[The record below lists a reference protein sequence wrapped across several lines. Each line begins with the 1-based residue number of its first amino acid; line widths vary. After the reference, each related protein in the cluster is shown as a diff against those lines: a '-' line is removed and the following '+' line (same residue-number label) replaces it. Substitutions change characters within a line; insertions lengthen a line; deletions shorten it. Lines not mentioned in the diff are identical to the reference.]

1 MTPAALGRAFP
12 IALLTV
18 ACSGSVGDRP
28 GGDNRGSGGGSP
40 ANPGQPGPGGT
51 TPSPGASNPGGAGTQ
66 VPVPPGAVQAAVAPL
81 RRLTADQYRNTVRDL
96 LGLPERPAMALPA
109 DDAVADRFFSNTASA
124 LKSVDLDRYADA
136 AEALAKKAVENV
148 AALVPCDPR
157 TGDAACA
164 KSFIQRFGRRAYRR
178 PLAAAELARM
188 EKVYAAGGD
197 FTGGIELVVTALL
210 QSPKFLYLHE
220 PVPASAAGKV
230 VPVDA
235 WALASRLSYFLLGT
249 MPDDPLFEAAE
260 SGKLGSAEGTAAE
273 AARLMKRPALRRH
286 AGQLSQ
292 QWLSLHELG
301 GAEKDPQLFPD
312 PVWNPAVKAALAEE
326 SRRFVEYVLAD
337 GEGDGK
343 LETLLAAP
351 FSVLS
356 DPLYAF
362 YGLPRPAGAAAGN
375 WQRVD
380 LPKDQRAGL
389 LTQGSL
395 LASQAHA
402 DKTSYILR
410 GKLVREALLCTP
422 IPPPPPDAAN
432 VESKLPPTATAR
444 ERAAEHRVR
453 PGMRHLP
460 RAVRSHRASPSR
472 TSTPSG
478 AGAPAKPTASRS
490 TRRSSS
496 PAPAAGRSGQR
507 RGRAGAQAGHRRRGA
522 RLRDQAV
529 DALRARPRGRGD
541 DDNARKALA
550 TGFRDGGGKVR
561 DLLAGLARSDAFRYQ
576 LVTSNRS
583 ASDALAAQELDVVVG
598 VAALLQLALLDRVLA
613 QLAQLADALGRRDGE
628 RLHDR
633 VAQARRAAAAP
644 WRPAR
649 GLAGCARS
657 SASMLSEASCAAARP
672 ARGHVGQRQLEQV
685 VEVRPIS

>member
-51 TPSPGASNPGGAGTQ
+51 TPSPGGGNAGGGTQ
-66 VPVPPGAVQAAVAPL
+66 TPVPPGAAHAAVAPL

-96 LGLPERPAMALPA
+96 LGLPERPALALPA
-109 DDAVADRFFSNTASA
+109 DDAVADRFFSNTSSA

-136 AEALAKKAVENV
+136 AEALAKTAVENV

-164 KSFIQRFGRRAYRR
+164 RSFIQRFGRRAYRR
-178 PLAAAELARM
+178 PITPAEQARL
-188 EKVYAAGGD
+188 EKLHAAGGD
-197 FTGGIELVVTALL
+197 FTSGVELVVTAVL

-220 PVPASAAGKV
+220 PVPATAAGRV
-230 VPVDA
+230 VPVDP

-260 SGKLGSAEGTAAE
+260 TGKLASAEGTAAE
-273 AARLMKRPALRRH
+273 AARLMKDRRF
-286 AGQLSQ
+286 AGTLGSFHS

-301 GAEKDPQLFPD
+301 GAEKDPKLFPD
-312 PVWNPAVKAALAEE
+312 PVWNPAIKAALAEE
-326 SRRFVEYVLAD
+326 SRRFVEHVLA
-337 GEGDGK
+337 EGDGK

-351 FSVLS
+351 FSVLT

-362 YGLPRPAGAAAGN
+362 YGLPRPAVAAGD
-375 WQRVD
+375 WQRVE

-389 LTQGSL
+389 ITQGSL
-395 LASQAHA
+395 LAAQAHA

-432 VESKLPPTATAR
+432 VESKLPLTASAR

-453 PGMRHLP
+453 PECATCHELFDPIGFAFENFD
-460 RAVRSHRASPSR
+460 AVGRWR
-472 TSTPSG
+472 TAESDGKPIDAKVDLTN
-478 AGAPAKPTASRS
+478 AGALDGPVNGAVELARRMATANDVRDCV
-490 TRRSSS
+490 TRQWLRF
-496 PAPAAGRSGQR
+496 ALGREDAA
-507 RGRAGAQAGHRRRGA
+507 
-522 RLRDQAV
+522 
-529 DALRARPRGRGD
+529 D

-550 TGFRDGGGKVR
+550 TSFRDGGGKVR
-561 DLLAGLARSDAFRYQ
+561 DLLAALTRSDAFRYQ
-576 LVTSNRS
+576 LVASN
-583 ASDALAAQELDVVVG
+583 
-598 VAALLQLALLDRVLA
+598 
-613 QLAQLADALGRRDGE
+613 
-628 RLHDR
+628 
-633 VAQARRAAAAP
+633 
-644 WRPAR
+644 
-649 GLAGCARS
+649 
-657 SASMLSEASCAAARP
+657 
-672 ARGHVGQRQLEQV
+672 
-685 VEVRPIS
+685 